1 MPDSSKPRLPPIS
14 TSKSATFPSELH
26 QSPVLL
32 SDRPDFIKQEDAL
45 LKTPITPPVAYID
58 FLKSVTPVLAS
69 PMKTASP
76 VFSETSSGYSS
87 PTSQPSTANG
97 THSCT
102 CDIHKPHKLPA
113 ISIPPPSP
121 FAHPRSARTPK
132 SLHAQRIPASPA
144 TVRSPMSASS
154 PKSATCMSARSQ
166 SQFSPSDWCVSPGAR
181 FFDPPRSSSG
191 RPVCVRHVVT
201 RTVTYKRTPLEP
213 APKGKRR
220 KTEQ

>member
-1 MPDSSKPRLPPIS
+1 MPDSPKPRLPPIS

-87 PTSQPSTANG
+87 PTSQPSTASS
-97 THSCT
+97 TRSCT

-144 TVRSPMSASS
+144 TARSPMSASS
-154 PKSATCMSARSQ
+154 PKSATCMSAWSQ
-166 SQFSPSDWCVSPGAR
+166 SQFSPSDCAANRREQYRKLQQPCPTICCSLALETFVNISAA
-181 FFDPPRSSSG
+181 SYLIL
-191 RPVCVRHVVT
+191 PVRVDF
-201 RTVTYKRTPLEP
+201 
-213 APKGKRR
+213 
-220 KTEQ
+220 